1 MIYVTYAK
9 YPKDLPKD
17 KLLGLII
24 HNHDREKLI
33 QLTKGLKLTARTIK
47 SVYSGDNFT
56 RNLITVIVEYDAFRI
71 PRFVKNSL
79 LKKIKPSNSSK
90 LSINIE
96 NSVFG

>member
-9 YPKDLPKD
+9 YPKDLPKN

-24 HNHDREKLI
+24 HNHE
-33 QLTKGLKLTARTIK
+33 ARTIK